1 MDDQALLWVRVR
13 SPTKGEQ
20 GGDAGLRESKGA
32 KLLIIEMD
40 DHFRRNISERLRME
54 NHQIFDVSEENEA
67 KRIIQRMDMDVVL
80 LGLGGLK
87 KRGLALLREIK
98 RLRPHTEVILLT
110 PSEDLSLSLS
120 IEGMKAG
127 AFDDLLVPFDME
139 TLLERVREAYAQ
151 RVRKKEERRPPYRR
165 PDGKR

>member
-1 MDDQALLWVRVR
+1 MGAR
-13 SPTKGEQ
+13 SLPDEGEQ
-20 GGDAGLRESKGA
+20 GGDAGLPESKGA

-40 DHFRRNISERLRME
+40 DLFRRNISERLRME
-54 NHQIFDVSEENEA
+54 KHQIFDVSEENEA
-67 KRIIQRMDMDVVL
+67 KRIIQRMDVDVVL

-98 RLRPHTEVILLT
+98 RLRPHTEVVILT

-127 AFDDLLVPFDME
+127 AFDDLLVPFDIE
-139 TLLERVREAYAQ
+139 TLLERVQEAYQ
-151 RVRKKEERRPPYRR
+151 KRLQKKLENNPRLHVRS
-165 PDGKR
+165 

>member
-1 MDDQALLWVRVR
+1 MDDQGLLEACVR
-13 SPTKGEQ
+13 SPTHGEQ
-20 GGDAGLRESKGA
+20 GGETGLPESKGA
-32 KLLIIEMD
+32 RLLIIEMD
-40 DHFRRNISERLRME
+40 DLFRRNISERLRME
-54 NHQIFDVSEENEA
+54 NQQVFDVSGENEA

-151 RVRKKEERRPPYRR
+151 RTRKKVERKPLHRR